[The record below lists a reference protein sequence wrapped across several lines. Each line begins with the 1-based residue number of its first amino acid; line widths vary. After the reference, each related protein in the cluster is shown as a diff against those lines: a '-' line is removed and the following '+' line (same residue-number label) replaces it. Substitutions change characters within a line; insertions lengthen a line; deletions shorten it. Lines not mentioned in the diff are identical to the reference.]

1 MKTHLG
7 SRDGAEG
14 PDLNPRLC
22 AHPTSDRARN
32 TQWGK
37 DVSLV
42 DGAGKTKS
50 HVQRNETRALL
61 HTEKSTQHGLGF
73 EWKTCKHKTPR
84 RKQAATSSAQALA
97 MLFGS
102 DTKSKSNRTNKCSY
116 VKLNSLC
123 TAQETKEMGRQ
134 PTNGSKCLQIASGER
149 LRSKTHEL
157 YNSVAKKQSDLKV
170 GRSELK
176 FAKEDIRMANRHM
189 ERCSASPSS
198 GTCHQNHDE
207 IPPPACQNGRQGGRR
222 EQEPARVRARRA
234 RARRARASGEPRA
247 RFVQEC
253 ERARPRWTT
262 AARSFRKT
270 LKPELPC
277 DLFLRRKQKH
287 QCEELAAPPCV
298 H

>member
-1 MKTHLG
+1 
-7 SRDGAEG
+7 
-14 PDLNPRLC
+14 
-22 AHPTSDRARN
+22 
-32 TQWGK
+32 
-37 DVSLV
+37 
-42 DGAGKTKS
+42 
-50 HVQRNETRALL
+50 
-61 HTEKSTQHGLGF
+61 
-73 EWKTCKHKTPR
+73 
-84 RKQAATSSAQALA
+84 

-102 DTKSKSNRTNKCSY
+102 DTKSKSNRANKCSY

-157 YNSVAKKQSDLKV
+157 YNSVAKKQSDLKG
-170 GRSELK
+170 GRSESK

-207 IPPPACQNGRQGGRR
+207 MPPPACQNGRQEAGENKSRRGRGGGRGR
-222 EQEPARVRARRA
+222 AGSPARGSCRNANGRGHGGR
-234 RARRARASGEPRA
+234 
-247 RFVQEC
+247 
-253 ERARPRWTT
+253 T

-287 QCEELAAPPCV
+287 QCEELAVPPCV